1 MHLQSPVNMKPST
14 LSSSELPS
22 HFISRV
28 QSHIQQSLPRI
39 PSNFTSTPF
48 HRQPPRSA
56 HFSILI
62 FSLLPHMVAGLL
74 LPGSSEV
81 TVECRMR
88 RCCKTPLPQ
97 GLTLTLSWK
106 PTGKGRRRRMKARAE
121 ERKREA
127 PLAPRPSPRRS
138 QASAFHPGSQTFLTQ
153 ISVQPRSWKGSLP
166 PKLLNKP
173 IQ

>member
-1 MHLQSPVNMKPST
+1 MIKDKNQGSLQSLNFWKIQLKTDIVSRPTPSMHLQSPVNMKPST

-97 GLTLTLSWK
+97 GLTLTLS
-106 PTGKGRRRRMKARAE
+106 
-121 ERKREA
+121 
-127 PLAPRPSPRRS
+127 
-138 QASAFHPGSQTFLTQ
+138 
-153 ISVQPRSWKGSLP
+153 
-166 PKLLNKP
+166 
-173 IQ
+173 